1 LSENARDIITNVLED
16 EINLLHLAE
25 KKSSNI
31 AREEDDDEDEE
42 MPDVGDLSPETR
54 GAIHE
59 KRICDLA
66 ARIVLAVLGGSLP
79 KSFAQTLQ
87 RHKGKVGPSYDKIV
101 IELGV
106 EKPVVKKAAP
116 VTAAA
121 EEIIE
126 DAPEDAPEDVPEDAV
141 MEEAVEEAIEVRSDM
156 DDE

>member
-1 LSENARDIITNVLED
+1 LSENAQDSITNILED

-31 AREEDDDEDEE
+31 AGEEDEDQDEE
-42 MPDVGDLSPETR
+42 MSDIGDFSPETR

-87 RHKGKVGPSYDKIV
+87 RHKSKIGPSYDKII

-106 EKPVVKKAAP
+106 EKPAVKKTAP
-116 VTAAA
+116 VASAAA

-126 DAPEDAPEDVPEDAV
+126 DAPEDAV
-141 MEEAVEEAIEVRSDM
+141 MEEIVAEEAIEVRSEM